1 MHFDVDIYLL
11 VISATALTSR
21 LQGLS
26 HPNAVVFDEV
36 YYGQFVNLYVNGVF
50 FFDDSGPPLG
60 HMLLALGEYT
70 SNVPVWHMRVIPA
83 VAGSLVI
90 PLAYL
95 ILLELGYSHMTAC
108 LAAVLLLLDNALLTQ
123 SRFMLMESM
132 LICFSFLAIVAFLK
146 FRNTQKTRP
155 FSRAWWAWLLLCGMA
170 MSAAVGI
177 KYVGLFTCFL
187 LMIFGATETWGIIGD
202 RSLSNLRITCHI
214 LAQLLGMVVWPAV
227 LYLSMFCLHF
237 NLLWHAGPHD
247 HMMTSAFQA
256 SLEVHIANHVFCF
269 FHLVSPKD

>member
-1 MHFDVDIYLL
+1 
-11 VISATALTSR
+11 
-21 LQGLS
+21 
-26 HPNAVVFDEV
+26 
-36 YYGQFVNLYVNGVF
+36 
-50 FFDDSGPPLG
+50 
-60 HMLLALGEYT
+60 MLLALGAYLGGFDGKFKWERIGTEYT